1 MGKNT
6 PVLKQGANVVA
17 DAQNVLSE
25 RDQPHQLAIDLRTVP
40 LEPRVMLDA
49 NLEFDIN
56 ATTALTSVLSGV
68 AQLFEDQF
76 DDITSFLDT
85 FDETASAAFDKISAI
100 VDTVEGVSSSAG
112 TSDVVDLSVATE
124 TVQRIRDAI
133 QSLRDAVDGSIADLI
148 DGDFSTDVTTAV
160 KAQLETINN
169 GVTPAPNPAYVSDLT
184 AAGIAGVYT
193 AANFVAGGVDSSL
206 DTLIASLDLGADVT
220 AVQAKA
226 FFHDAVATAMG
237 LSTGNFS
244 VALNDIIVGGETLI
258 SFAQDGN
265 NAVDVSVNLPEAFAD
280 FQAVLQAAIPGISL
294 PFDVL
299 GQGSATSLIA
309 FEIETT
315 TTFTGDILDKLTVDI
330 HEFTFAPLLEVGG
343 TITLPADAGINL
355 GLLSLEVTSLETA
368 KFGLFVTASAG
379 MNLGGSIDLTGGTGF
394 TWEGGSASLDVA
406 AQIQEIDAVAYSEI
420 VADQAYKL
428 IDLGLEGAL
437 DFSAVQ
443 QEFTA
448 GITLTSVIDSTGA
461 AGRLREFISQAEFD
475 FTLELDDGSL
485 SAEMKETLEQSL
497 VTLATMGTEQIVQF
511 LKDIGETVT
520 GALSDSAFDIAI
532 PLTDVRFGNLMT
544 ELSSFFTNLASTF
557 SIDRDALGF
566 STDTGSGSELIS
578 TNLTAEADTQ
588 NGERMSDGQF
598 TKLLDYNQL
607 SLSVTSASGTPVD
620 LTINLTG
627 TDVLNAALSIADRM
641 TALADL
647 LNMAL
652 IGHDIAI
659 SLGLNGGLLATGT
672 KTPGSGGNPATYNT
686 FTITSARKTDNSD
699 DDDFSLFD
707 LGFDLSSLTSVA
719 DAFGVGTTEFV
730 VGFAIE
736 TSSFDLS
743 TFDISE
749 LTGVKNLRFNLNID
763 GEDEALDVIY
773 SGSGTG
779 WGSLAD
785 LIADLNTSL
794 DGKSVGITAGLNAA
808 SDGLGFLLDSG
819 ESRSLSLS
827 ANPDDLLRAL
837 DIDGLM
843 NWVNAELNS
852 LFPGASLELTSD
864 GELIFSF
871 PDITASLA
879 ISSDDGIGFSASDL
893 GLGVL
898 GNLELSAQLS
908 AQLDAVFSS
917 AVGIDLVGFGK
928 TLIGSGSDNAL
939 ESKQIFGDN
948 LADAVLDN
956 VFFSDLSLSATA
968 SATASE
974 ITGSADIGL
983 ISVAIGTDDASQNF
997 LHANAQFEANI
1008 LGRNLDGEFNE
1019 KLTFRNLRD
1028 AVADKVE
1035 MVADPGGGPDTVQV
1049 ISAPGITSLLGRFE
1063 LLGGIVVDG
1072 EGEGLKLGGD
1082 TVTTSADV
1090 QTEDAFSYA
1099 GTDQLAQL
1107 LVRMG
1112 DVKVTVAGISGINEN
1127 LIDGVSLSVID
1138 LFDLPN
1144 TWDVALL
1151 SNDPAALEAIEGL
1164 VNLEGGDILDT
1175 LAAIGNMLVVVGDT
1189 LSEKLPFLANDIPL
1203 LNFSILDQIN
1213 FASDFLNALQELRND
1228 PQSGLDVIENYLE
1241 GVFGEDTVSLEWDAD
1256 EKTILFDLSFKFLED
1271 YQKTV
1276 PFQLDLAE
1284 LLGEQL
1290 ADILGE
1296 DLADVVSGLVDVSG
1310 DGELIF
1316 DPELSLDFSF
1326 GIDLSPTL
1334 IEPTVIAPTTTALGD
1349 LSTVSALNFRPGGG
1363 NDLRVSW
1370 TDSDTGETKQIELDL
1385 DGTETLAE
1393 AIAAIDTAVKGEFG
1407 ATVSFTYDEV
1417 TGKLTLSDTDSV
1429 IIVDTGVMALF
1440 GASEADADGAQTI
1453 ALDTGF
1459 SAFADEQIFTIS
1471 INGTPVKVTIPAE
1484 VARDEAGFVAA
1495 FNEALQNCS
1504 VSRGAISDSAAPGIT
1519 ILLSNL
1525 LDVVLDAGA
1534 ISLVG
1539 TDFAAAA
1546 GYDTVAFSV
1555 SGEDQSKNIEF
1566 RMTDLGSANIARALG
1581 FDGGSDFS
1589 DGDMV
1594 SEVLYEAVS
1603 VGAPRVYLDTEK
1615 TGITASFIAGVNDG
1629 LNIKLG
1635 LGPIEIQVQN
1645 GKALVNAGD
1654 GSGDPAFLKFTIND
1668 IDGDDHDD
1676 QYDLSHLFEL
1686 SSHPTLGFADLF
1698 GFEAKIG
1705 IDIELPLSD
1714 TLGLFDPAVNKLSW
1728 NANLLSLKAG
1738 ATLSTID
1745 LSDLGASFDGDL
1757 VSLYL
1762 GDGIDMSNFEF
1773 GLPDLSD
1780 FLSNLNVL
1788 ALLNDPR
1795 LVLGGLDLLM
1805 GQMQTQFDNF
1815 LSDISLPVVG
1825 DAIGAGVSF
1834 FSDFRYN
1841 VIQAALD
1848 YASQPLPDGS
1858 LPTTVDLLEGFVN
1871 TALNN
1876 LLSTNGVTYLQAHLN
1891 TDGGT
1896 EDSYIYGVL
1905 NFNAIIFNEM
1915 MDIDFDFGIPGFNM
1929 EVEQGSKIEMQL
1941 DYAVNIGFGFD
1952 KNGFFLL
1959 NDTDDAEVGIQFT
1972 VDAGSFE
1979 GSMSVFNVLGVNAKA
1994 VTLNADGSIDES
2006 ASTGT
2011 AKVTASLEA
2020 DLFGDSGL
2028 TIVDPSTLA
2037 AGDAA
2042 INATEAYRDFTG
2054 VTPVD
2059 GSGSTLAWEK
2069 VVYIAQLDTAN
2080 LIAFKFSAEIDVVI
2094 GLEANILDPSTGD
2107 PVEILGA
2114 QVIPSVNAELVFNG
2128 LYDTI
2133 DGLQLEKLLFNNVRL
2148 DATVM
2153 YDALIKPMLDPIMDF
2168 IDPLA
2173 DVFAFLNSEPISF
2186 LVDILGNVFPII
2198 KLVDSVATV
2207 VGSILTFVSDLSA
2220 NDGMVLFGSFDF
2232 SSSLGDMSSGETTI
2246 SNVDNRDMARS
2257 GATTASS
2264 SSGTFGVFGD
2274 PKSGF
2279 SLELPLLS
2287 DPFSAMGILTGNFDQ
2302 VDLVRAKFTLFNLNT
2317 GVIDIGAFVLDSVGA
2332 PGWVQD
2338 IISSVFSATIEARL
2352 IAQFEVGYDLSGIVN
2367 FANSLDPER
2376 LLDGVFINAEPGS
2389 LVDVYI
2395 GASVSLNAGIAG
2407 LTANGHAGAQLSF
2420 NDPNNDGKLRIPE
2433 LIALVEAAA
2442 ASSDPLGALGYVF
2455 KGQLDYGFY
2464 LDVWAGISLP
2474 WPLPDLKWSTTVFDF
2489 GDTIDFGGTAIPARM
2504 SADIADGETAILNV
2518 GARAGA
2524 TMSMIEGDGNDVITV
2539 TGPNSPYSVTLTSGG
2554 RTISGDVN
2562 QNAGVIIIP
2571 AGNGNN
2577 TVDLSDMSK
2586 GIPTITYTGDGRDVI
2601 MLPDTGVHVVFAGD
2615 GIDTITAGPNASGT
2629 YIIFGEGDAD
2639 TVNIPGGNVIFMG
2652 DQDFGMRDVFLSAYA
2667 TGGATEANILG
2678 LLGINADGTVNSSAA
2693 ANYTFGGTKV
2703 NLDGLLDV
2711 YTEGTQLKAAKDI
2724 ETVIAGG
2731 GNHVI
2736 LTGNGADKITTALDG
2751 TGTVFVLSGG
2761 GADTVTTGG
2770 DNVFV
2775 EGGAGR
2781 DLINVDGAATEVWG
2795 WGKAAGVDGLTA
2807 SNLNLNSLA
2816 LQDGADII
2824 IGGSGVDE
2832 IYGQLGSDIIEGGLG
2847 NDTVSGG
2854 YDNDFITG
2862 GTFDMSFIGGS
2873 AIDIASFDINGPMT
2887 RGLLIATSHLADGD
2901 DIINGNGGADVLLG
2915 GGGSDTINGGVGNDI
2930 LIGDF
2935 AQVALS
2941 SNLVAEGAITTYM
2954 TSAFSGTDILSGGQG
2969 NDILIAGAALAGQTE
2984 TLVDMEG
2991 DNIFL
2996 GDFGEIKGARILE
3009 AATQV
3014 ISIASIAGGADT
3026 VTAGRGNDLVI
3037 GGEGNDII
3045 NTGLGGDI
3053 VLGDNGVLDITKGTI
3068 TSVGLATDGDD
3079 IITVGVDTPAAYTS
3093 AAQPDLKDLV
3103 IGGRGNDTII
3113 AADGGLVAIG
3123 DAGVI
3128 TLNPV
3133 ALGALRSFAPAPSGA
3148 TQAQIDAETRARD
3161 LISTIAKAAES
3172 TAHTDDGNDSITT
3185 TGGEVVAILGGGA
3198 DTVDLAD
3205 GVNYILGDDGK
3216 ITIDPNS
3223 DYTGRLIG
3231 MTTAQSLAANNADTL
3246 TAGDGVNILA
3256 GGEGADKITLGGGN
3270 NTVLGDS
3277 GTISHNT
3284 QGATPII
3291 TATSRTDGG
3300 DGVDTIVLGDGD
3312 NVVIAGGAGD
3322 TITTGT
3328 GDNAIVGDSGE
3339 LSKTNTQTMIK
3350 SHDAATGG
3358 NDTVTTLGGDDAVIL
3373 GFGDDIANL
3382 GEGDNR
3388 ALGDNGTITL
3398 TSTTTHLETSDAS
3411 IGGNDSITTGTGHDF
3426 VVLGAGD
3433 DTADLN
3439 AGDNLVLG
3447 DNGII
3452 SVDATTTTLT
3462 TTTASVGGNDNITTL
3477 GGDDIVALGSGDDIA
3492 ELGDGDNRVLGDNG
3506 VITSTAS
3513 TVRLETTDDA
3523 LGGNDTVNTGTG
3535 HDFVAL
3541 GAGDDTADLNAG
3553 DNLVLGDNGIIS
3565 VDATTTTLTTTTAS
3579 VGGNDNITT
3588 LGGDDIVALG
3598 SGDDIAELGDGDN
3611 RVLGDNGVITSTA
3624 STVRLETTDDA
3635 LGGNDTVNTGTGHD
3649 FVALGAGDD
3658 TADLNAGDNL
3668 VLGDN
3673 GIISVDATTTT
3684 LTTTTASV
3692 GGNDNIT
3699 TLGGDDIVAL
3709 GSGDDIAEL
3718 GDGDNRVLG
3727 DNGVIT
3733 STAST
3738 VRLET
3743 TDDALG
3749 GNDTVNTGTGH
3760 DFVALGAG
3768 DDTADL
3774 NAGDNLVLGDNGII
3788 SVDATTTTL
3797 TTTTASVGG
3806 NDNITTLGGDDIVA
3820 LGSGDD
3826 IAELGDGD
3834 NRVLGDNGVIT
3845 STASTVRLETT
3856 DDALGGNDTV
3866 NTGTGHD
3873 FVALGAGDD
3882 TADLNAGDNLVLGD
3896 NGIISVDATTTTL
3909 TTTTASV
3916 GGNDNITT
3924 LGGDDIVALGSG
3936 DDIAELGD
3944 GDNRVL
3950 GDNGVITS
3958 TASTVRLETT
3968 DDALGGNDTVNTGT
3982 GHDFVALGA
3991 GDDTADLN
3999 AGDNLVLGDNGI
4011 ISVDATTTTL
4021 TTTTASVGGNDNIT
4035 TLGGDDIVAL
4045 GSGDDI
4051 AELGDGDNRV
4061 LGDNGVI
4068 TSTASTVRLETTD
4081 DALGGNDT
4089 VNTGTGHDFVALGAA
4104 DDTADLGTGN
4114 NRVLGDSGVI
4124 TASINGNGSVRTGSA
4139 AGNGIDNITTHAGND
4154 VVLGGL
4160 GADIIHLGA
4169 GDNVAIGDLGSVTLD
4184 PGLTNVIGRSAETL
4198 SAGSGGND
4206 TITTLEGS
4214 DVILAGAGSDT
4225 VDAGDGADIILGDDG
4240 LWTSSHVNGIGGLAS
4255 ESLNVGG
4262 NDNIIAGG
4270 GNDIVIANQGDD
4282 TVSVGEGEDVALG
4295 DDGIITFRNRTDV
4308 ETIALTNLVNGG
4320 SDTITAAGT
4329 SGDNILIGQAGADLI
4344 TGGIS
4349 DDMIIGDIA
4358 VLLMDT
4364 YQNVLPGQSANDRIT
4379 YMAGLRTDIAYDDVL
4394 NGDAGNDFIM
4404 GGFGADILH
4413 GNDGQDFLIGDTVIM
4428 LRGWSVQ
4435 ADGSILEELKVDT
4448 NFAYLTGGYDL
4459 VHGDDGPDVM
4469 IGGLGP
4475 DLFYGNTADDLIHS
4489 DGYAG
4494 IFRSAS
4500 STQGFAGDTPQRYL
4514 YTSNFAGP
4522 GSTDVVS
4529 AAQQKDSIGNPLDLL
4544 AREASRY
4551 SVAGSIIAQQFL
4563 SDGYSSQS
4571 YGSLTDPH
4579 FVTRV
4584 LDYLES
4590 DQFVRSVAEMIASG
4604 ADIDVIKAAI
4614 EASLMTDFGAFWTA
4628 NAPTHELLI
4637 EQLIE
4642 YLLSRTQPKDEVS
4655 SLDTLDDG
4663 LPSEQYENKYAMLQF
4678 AAE

>member
-6 PVLKQGANVVA
+6 PVLKQGANMVVEA
-17 DAQNVLSE
+17 KNVLSE
-25 RDQPHQLAIDLRTVP
+25 RNQPHQLAIDLRAVP

-100 VDTVEGVSSSAG
+100 VDTAEGVTSATG
-112 TSDVVDLSVATE
+112 TSDIVDLSVATE

-133 QSLRDAVDGSIADLI
+133 QSLRDAVDGSIGDLI
-148 DGDFSTDVTTAV
+148 DGDFSTDVTTEV
-160 KAQLETINN
+160 KAQLEANT
-169 GVTPAPNPAYVSDLT
+169 ADAAYTSDLT

-193 AANFVAGGVDSSL
+193 AANFVAGTVDSAL
-206 DTLIASLDLGADVT
+206 DTLIASLDLGDVT
-220 AVQAKA
+220 AADAKG

-244 VALNDIIVGGETLI
+244 VALNDIAVGGETLI

-299 GQGSATSLIA
+299 GQGDASSLIE
-309 FEIETT
+309 FGIETT
-315 TTFTGDILDKLTVDI
+315 TTFAGDVLTNLAVDI

-343 TITLPADAGINL
+343 AITLPADAGINL

-379 MNLGGSIDLTGGTGF
+379 MNLGGSIDLTGVPVF
-394 TWEGGSASLDVA
+394 TWEGGSASLDVG
-406 AQIQEIDAVAYSEI
+406 AQIQEIGALAYSEI

-428 IDLGLEGAL
+428 IDLGLDGAL

-448 GITLTSVIDSTGA
+448 GITLTSVVDSTGA

-544 ELSSFFTNLASTF
+544 ELSGFFTDLASTF

-566 STDTGSGSELIS
+566 STGSGTDAELIS

-598 TKLLDYNQL
+598 SKLLDYNQL
-607 SLSVTSASGTPVD
+607 SLSVTDVSGTPID

-627 TDVLNAALSIADRM
+627 TDVLNAALSIAERM
-641 TALADL
+641 AALADL
-647 LNMAL
+647 LNVAL
-652 IGHDIAI
+652 SGHGIAI

-686 FTITSARKTDNSD
+686 FTITSARKTDNSE

-730 VGFAIE
+730 VGFAVE

-763 GEDEALDVIY
+763 GEDEALDVTY

-794 DGKSVGITAGLNAA
+794 DAKGVGITAGLNTAL
-808 SDGLGFLLDSG
+808 DGLGFSLDSG
-819 ESRSLSLS
+819 EGRSLSLS
-827 ANPDDLLRAL
+827 ADPDDLLRAL

-843 NWVNAELNS
+843 DWVNAELDS
-852 LFPGASLELTSD
+852 QFTGAALELTDD

-879 ISSDDGIGFSASDL
+879 ISTDDGIGFSASDL

-898 GNLELSAQLS
+898 GDLELSAQLS

-917 AVGIDLVGFGK
+917 AVGIDLVGFGQ
-928 TLIGSGSDNAL
+928 TVIGSGSDNAL
-939 ESKQIFGDN
+939 ESKQSFGDN

-983 ISVAIGTDDASQNF
+983 ISVAIGADDAAQNF

-1028 AVADKVE
+1028 AIADKVE
-1035 MVADPGGGPDTVQV
+1035 LVADPAGGPDTVEV
-1049 ISAPGITSLLGRFE
+1049 ISAPGIASLLGRFE

-1082 TVTTSADV
+1082 TVTTSAEV
-1090 QTEDAFSYA
+1090 QTEDAFAYA
-1099 GTDQLAQL
+1099 GTDELAQL

-1112 DVKVTVAGISGINEN
+1112 DVKITVAGISGINEN
-1127 LIDGVSLSVID
+1127 LIDGVSLSVVD
-1138 LFDLPN
+1138 LFDLQN

-1164 VNLEGGDILDT
+1164 TNLEGGDILDT

-1189 LSEKLPFLANDIPL
+1189 LSEKLPFLADDIPL
-1203 LNFSILDQIN
+1203 LNFSVLDQIN

-1284 LLGEQL
+1284 LLGDQL

-1349 LSTVSALNFRPGGG
+1349 LATISSVNFRPGGG
-1363 NDLRVSW
+1363 NDLRISW
-1370 TDSDTGETKQIELDL
+1370 TDSDAGETKQVELDL

-1393 AIAAIDTAVKGEFG
+1393 AIAAIDTAVKAEFG
-1407 ATVSFTYDEV
+1407 ATVSFTYDEA
-1417 TGKLTLSDTDSV
+1417 TGKVTLSDTDSV

-1440 GASEADADGAQTI
+1440 GVSKADADGAQTI
-1453 ALDTGF
+1453 ALDAGF

-1471 INGTPVKVTIPAE
+1471 INGTPVTVTIPAE
-1484 VARDEAGFVAA
+1484 AARDEAGFVAA
-1495 FNEALQNCS
+1495 FNEALQNSS

-1519 ILLSNL
+1519 IILSNL

-1539 TDFAAAA
+1539 TDFASAA
-1546 GYDTVAFSV
+1546 GYDAVAFSV

-1566 RMTDLGSANIARALG
+1566 RVTDLGSANIARALG

-1594 SEVLYEAVS
+1594 SEVLYEAVT
-1603 VGAPRVYLDTEK
+1603 VGAPRIYLDTEK

-1635 LGPIEIQVQN
+1635 LGPIEVQVQN

-1654 GSGDPAFLKFTIND
+1654 GTGDAAFLKFTIND
-1668 IDGDDHDD
+1668 IDGDANVDE
-1676 QYDLSHLFEL
+1676 YDLSHLFEI
-1686 SSHPTLGFADLF
+1686 SSDPALGFADLF

-1714 TLGLFDPAVNKLSW
+1714 NLGLFDPAVNKLSW
-1728 NANLLSLKAG
+1728 NASLLSLKPG
-1738 ATLSTID
+1738 VTLNSID

-1762 GDGIDMSNFEF
+1762 GDGIDMANFEF

-1795 LVLGGLDLLM
+1795 LVLGGIDLLM
-1805 GQMQTQFDNF
+1805 AQMQTQFDNF
-1815 LSDISLPVVG
+1815 LGDISLPVVG

-1848 YASQPLPDGS
+1848 YASQPLADGS

-1871 TALNN
+1871 TALND
-1876 LLSTNGVTYLQAHLN
+1876 LLGTNGVVYLQAHLN

-1929 EVEQGSKIEMQL
+1929 EVEQGSQIEMQL

-1959 NDTDDAEVGIQFT
+1959 NDTDDAEVGINFT
-1972 VDAGSFE
+1972 VDAGTFE

-1994 VTLNADGSIDES
+1994 VTLDANGNITGSD
-2006 ASTGT
+2006 GT

-2028 TIVDPSTLA
+2028 EIVDPTTLA

-2042 INATEAYRDFTG
+2042 INETEAYRDFTG
-2054 VTPVD
+2054 VAPVD
-2059 GSGSTLAWEK
+2059 ASGGALAWEK

-2128 LYDTI
+2128 LYDTV

-2148 DATVM
+2148 DASVL
-2153 YDALIKPMLDPIMDF
+2153 YDALIAPMLDPIMEF
-2168 IDPLA
+2168 INPLA

-2198 KLVDSVATV
+2198 KLADSVLTV
-2207 VGSILTFVSDLSA
+2207 AGDIANFVSSLHA

-2246 SNVDNRDMARS
+2246 SQVDNRDMARS
-2257 GATTASS
+2257 GTTTADTGGSK
-2264 SSGTFGVFGD
+2264 FGVFGD
-2274 PKSGF
+2274 TKSGF

-2376 LLDGVFINAEPGS
+2376 LLDGIFINAEPGS

-2407 LTANGHAGAQLSF
+2407 LTASGHAGAQLSF

-2442 ASSDPLGALGYVF
+2442 DAVAGGDPLAALGYVF

-2464 LDVWAGISLP
+2464 LDVWAGINLP

-2489 GDTIDFGGTAIPARM
+2489 GDTINFGGTAIPARM

-2524 TMSMIEGDGNDVITV
+2524 TMSLIEGDGNDVITV

-2554 RTISGDVN
+2554 RTITGDVN
-2562 QNAGVIIIP
+2562 QNAGVMIIP
-2571 AGNGNN
+2571 AGNGDN
-2577 TVDLSDMSK
+2577 TVDLSAMNN

-2601 MLPDTGVHVVFAGD
+2601 MLPSTGVHVVFAGD
-2615 GIDTITAGPNASGT
+2615 GIDTITAGPDASGT

-2639 TVNIPGGNVIFMG
+2639 TVNIPGGNVIYMG
-2652 DQDFGMRDVFLSAYA
+2652 DEDFGMRDVFLSAYA

-2736 LTGNGADKITTALDG
+2736 LTGNGADSITTAQDG

-2770 DNVFV
+2770 NDVFV

-2781 DLINVDGAATEVWG
+2781 DLINVDGASTEVWG

-2807 SNLNLNSLA
+2807 NNLNLNSLA

-2824 IGGSGVDE
+2824 IGGSGADE

-2847 NDTVSGG
+2847 DDTISGG

-2862 GTFDMSFIGGS
+2862 GSFDMSFIGGS

-2887 RGLLIATSHLADGD
+2887 RGLLIETSHLADGD

-2915 GGGSDTINGGVGNDI
+2915 GGGSDTITGGVGNDI

-2935 AQVALS
+2935 AQVTLS
-2941 SNLVAEGAITTYM
+2941 SNLVAEGAITTQM

-2969 NDILIAGAALAGQTE
+2969 NDILIAGAALAGQSE
-2984 TLVDMEG
+2984 TLMDMEG

-3014 ISIASIAGGADT
+3014 ISIASTAGGADT

-3045 NTGLGGDI
+3045 NTGLGGDL
-3053 VLGDNGVLDITKGTI
+3053 VLGDNGVLNITKGTI
-3068 TSVGLATDGDD
+3068 TSEGLATDGDD
-3079 IITVGVDTPAAYTS
+3079 IITLGVDTPGAYTS

-3103 IGGRGNDTII
+3103 IGGRGNDTIT
-3113 AADGGLVAIG
+3113 ATDGGLVAIG

-3133 ALGALRSFAPAPSGA
+3133 ALAALRSFAPAPSGA
-3148 TQAQIDAETRARD
+3148 TQAQIDAEARSRE

-3172 TAHTDDGNDSITT
+3172 TAHADDGNDNITT
-3185 TGGEVVAILGGGA
+3185 IGGEVVAIMGGGA

-3231 MTTAQSLAANNADTL
+3231 MTTVASLAANNVDTL

-3256 GGEGADKITLGGGN
+3256 GGEGADAITLGDGN

-3284 QGATPII
+3284 QGATPVI
-3291 TATSRTDGG
+3291 TASSRTDGD
-3300 DGVDTIVLGDGD
+3300 DGVDTIILGDGD
-3312 NVVIAGGAGD
+3312 NLVIAGGAGD

-3339 LSKTNTQTMIK
+3339 LSQTDTQTMIK

-3373 GFGDDIANL
+3373 GSGDDTANL
-3382 GEGDNR
+3382 GEGNNLVLGDNGTITLTDTTGHMETSNASIGGDDTVTTGTGDDFVVLGAGNDTADLNAGDNR
-3388 ALGDNGTITL
+3388 ALGDNG
-3398 TSTTTHLETSDAS
+3398 
-3411 IGGNDSITTGTGHDF
+3411 
-3426 VVLGAGD
+3426 
-3433 DTADLN
+3433 
-3439 AGDNLVLG
+3439 
-3447 DNGII
+3447 II
-3452 SVDATTTTLT
+3452 SVGSGTTTLT

-3477 GGDDIVALGSGDDIA
+3477 GGDDAVALGAGDDVA
-3492 ELGDGDNRVLGDNG
+3492 ELGDGDNRALGDNG
-3506 VITSTAS
+3506 VVTLTAS
-3513 TVRLETTDDA
+3513 TTRLETSDNTV
-3523 LGGNDTVNTGTG
+3523 GGNDTVNTGTG
-3535 HDFVAL
+3535 DDFVAL

-3565 VDATTTTLTTTTAS
+3565 VASGTTMLITTTAS
-3579 VGGNDNITT
+3579 VGGNDDITT
-3588 LGGDDIVALG
+3588 LGGDDVVALG
-3598 SGDDIAELGDGDN
+3598 SGDDVAELGDGDN
-3611 RVLGDNGVITSTA
+3611 RALGDNGVISFTDNS
-3624 STVRLETTDDA
+3624 VYLETRNDA
-3635 LGGNDTVNTGTGHD
+3635 HGGSDTVNTG
-3649 FVALGAGDD
+3649 A
-3658 TADLNAGDNL
+3658 
-3668 VLGDN
+3668 
-3673 GIISVDATTTT
+3673 
-3684 LTTTTASV
+3684 
-3692 GGNDNIT
+3692 
-3699 TLGGDDIVAL
+3699 
-3709 GSGDDIAEL
+3709 
-3718 GDGDNRVLG
+3718 
-3727 DNGVIT
+3727 
-3733 STAST
+3733 
-3738 VRLET
+3738 
-3743 TDDALG
+3743 
-3749 GNDTVNTGTGH
+3749 
-3760 DFVALGAG
+3760 
-3768 DDTADL
+3768 
-3774 NAGDNLVLGDNGII
+3774 
-3788 SVDATTTTL
+3788 
-3797 TTTTASVGG
+3797 
-3806 NDNITTLGGDDIVA
+3806 
-3820 LGSGDD
+3820 
-3826 IAELGDGD
+3826 
-3834 NRVLGDNGVIT
+3834 
-3845 STASTVRLETT
+3845 
-3856 DDALGGNDTV
+3856 
-3866 NTGTGHD
+3866 
-3873 FVALGAGDD
+3873 
-3882 TADLNAGDNLVLGD
+3882 
-3896 NGIISVDATTTTL
+3896 
-3909 TTTTASV
+3909 
-3916 GGNDNITT
+3916 
-3924 LGGDDIVALGSG
+3924 
-3936 DDIAELGD
+3936 
-3944 GDNRVL
+3944 
-3950 GDNGVITS
+3950 
-3958 TASTVRLETT
+3958 
-3968 DDALGGNDTVNTGT
+3968 
-3982 GHDFVALGA
+3982 
-3991 GDDTADLN
+3991 
-3999 AGDNLVLGDNGI
+3999 
-4011 ISVDATTTTL
+4011 
-4021 TTTTASVGGNDNIT
+4021 
-4035 TLGGDDIVAL
+4035 
-4045 GSGDDI
+4045 
-4051 AELGDGDNRV
+4051 
-4061 LGDNGVI
+4061 
-4068 TSTASTVRLETTD
+4068 
-4081 DALGGNDT
+4081 
-4089 VNTGTGHDFVALGAA
+4089 GHDFVALGAA
-4104 DDTADLGTGN
+4104 GDTADLGAGN

-4124 TASINGNGSVRTGSA
+4124 NANMSGTGTVTTGSGSGNGS
-4139 AGNGIDNITTHAGND
+4139 DDITTHAGND
-4154 VVLGGL
+4154 VVLGGYGGDTL
-4160 GADIIHLGA
+4160 HLGA
-4169 GDNVAIGDLGSVTLD
+4169 GNNAAIGDQGIVTLNA
-4184 PGLTNVIGRSAETL
+4184 GLTNVVARRAETL
-4198 SAGSGGND
+4198 AAGSGGND

-4214 DVILAGAGSDT
+4214 DMILAGAGSDT
-4225 VDAGDGADIILGDDG
+4225 VDAGDGADVILGDDG
-4240 LWTSSHVNGIGGLAS
+4240 LWSSAHVTGIGGLAS
-4255 ESLNVGG
+4255 EILSSGG
-4262 NDNIIAGG
+4262 HDNITAGG
-4270 GNDIVIANQGDD
+4270 GNDIVIANQGND
-4282 TVSVGEGEDVALG
+4282 TVFVGEGEDVALG
-4295 DDGIITFRNRTDV
+4295 DDGIITFRNSTDV
-4308 ETIALTNLVNGG
+4308 ETVSLTNLVNGG
-4320 SDTITAAGT
+4320 HDMITAAGT
-4329 SGDNILIGQAGADLI
+4329 SGDNILIGQAGADVI
-4344 TGGIS
+4344 TGGTS
-4349 DDMIIGDIA
+4349 DDMIVGDIA
-4358 VLLMDT
+4358 VLVLDS
-4364 YQNVLPGQSANDRIT
+4364 YQNVLPGQSANDRVM
-4379 YMAGLRTDIAYDDVL
+4379 YMAGLRTDVAYRDKL
-4394 NGDAGNDFIM
+4394 SGEAGNDFIM

-4413 GNDGQDFLIGDTVIM
+4413 GGDGQDFLVGDTVIM
-4428 LRGWSVQ
+4428 LRGWNALSS
-4435 ADGSILEELKVDT
+4435 GSILEELSVDT
-4448 NFAYLTGGYDL
+4448 NFAYKTGGYD
-4459 VHGDDGPDVM
+4459 VIYGDDGPDVM

-4475 DLFYGNTADDLIHS
+4475 DLFHGNTADDLIHS

-4494 IFRSAS
+4494 IFRSGS

-4514 YTSNFAGP
+4514 YTSNFAGS

-4529 AAQQKDSIGNPLDLL
+4529 AAQQKDSIGNPLDLF
-4544 AREASRY
+4544 AGQASQY
-4551 SVAGSIIAQQFL
+4551 TVAGSIIAKQFL

-4579 FVTRV
+4579 FVNRV

-4590 DQFVRSVAEMIASG
+4590 DNFVRSVSEMVASG
-4604 ADIDVIKAAI
+4604 ADIDVIKSAI
-4614 EASLMTDFGAFWTA
+4614 EASLMADFGAIWKA
-4628 NAPTHELLI
+4628 NAPMHELLI

-4642 YLLSRTQPKDEVS
+4642 YLLARAKPKDEVS
-4655 SLDTLDDG
+4655 SLDALDDG
-4663 LPSEQYENKYAMLQF
+4663 SPSEENEIEYAMLQF